1 MSGFSNARAAAA
13 ATMPPMDI
21 LMTGATGKVGSRLA
35 IRLMQRGHAVRALV
49 RDPARAQPLHDAG
62 AALVRGDLL
71 EPATLADAVR
81 GVDAVVHCAAFFR
94 GATDEQARATN
105 DIGTRTLAEAARNA
119 RVSRFVFTSTSL
131 CYAPTGGR
139 VAVEGDAGDPV
150 DAYPRSKL
158 EAERMLL
165 GMDGLDAR
173 ILRLPFVYG
182 DGDPHI
188 AEVVPMMRAFPPG
201 LRMSIGHHADI
212 AQAVARVLE
221 AAAPTHRLYNVADDE
236 APDLA
241 TLCASVGAPPPD
253 GSAPSRAPA
262 FEVVMDTRRIREDL
276 GFAPQYPRLADAIA
290 AGAM

>member
-21 LMTGATGKVGSRLA
+21 LITGATGKVGSRLA

-49 RDPARAQPLHDAG
+49 RDPARAGFLQDAG
-62 AALVRGDLL
+62 AVPVRGDLL

-94 GATDEQARATN
+94 GATDEQAHATN
-105 DIGTRTLAEAARNA
+105 DIGTRTLAEAARDA
-119 RVSRFVFTSTSL
+119 GVSRFVFTSTSL

-139 VAVEGDAGDPV
+139 VAVEGDAGDPA

-158 EAERMLL
+158 AAERMLL
-165 GMDGLDAR
+165 GMEGVDVR
-173 ILRLPFVYG
+173 ILRLPYG

-253 GSAPSRAPA
+253 GSDPSRATA
-262 FEVVMDTRRIREDL
+262 FEVVMDTGRIREDL
-276 GFAPQYPRLADAIA
+276 GFAPRYPRLADAIA